1 MKFQNIIYAIALVL
15 LANCAKN
22 KESVRITEKND
33 YEAFLNV
40 SQDSVLN
47 QTNINLSFWKEKLE
61 KEPTQY
67 PYLSKIATI
76 QTKLFT
82 ITGDIN
88 YLKEAEQNLVEANKK
103 ATTTSHLRALAR
115 NYISQHKFKN
125 ALTILEKAEQNG
137 ENLSYT
143 QKMLF
148 DVHLELGNY
157 ETAEKYLAS
166 IYKASDFGYLIRA
179 AKWNDHI
186 GDLQT
191 AINLMEKA
199 LVIAESKKDT
209 SLIIWSYTNLA
220 DFYGHNNQIEKSY
233 KYYLKSLE
241 IDPNNTYAKKGI
253 AWIVYSHEN
262 NPEEALRILNV
273 IKEQNASPDYSL
285 FKAELAEYMNDLDKK
300 EQHIQD
306 FLSSVKN
313 KHYGVMY
320 HQHKAKVLLDEL
332 DNKEEALKIVE
343 EEIENRATPQ
353 SYDLLAWVFYKNG
366 NMKESL
372 FIADKYVTGKS
383 FEPEVLYH
391 LAEIYKANK
400 LHKKVVDIKNQLLE
414 SSYELGPVTYNKIQ
428 NL

>member
-1 MKFQNIIYAIALVL
+1 MRFQNIIYAIALVL
-15 LANCAKN
+15 FANCAKN
-22 KESVRITEKND
+22 KENVRITEKND

-47 QTNINLSFWKEKLE
+47 KTNINLSFWKQKLE

-125 ALTILEKAEQNG
+125 ALTILEKAEENG

-166 IYKASDFGYLIRA
+166 IYKVSDFGYLIRA

-199 LVIAESKKDT
+199 LVIAESKKDAG
-209 SLIIWSYTNLA
+209 LIIWSYTNLA

-233 KYYLKSLE
+233 EYYLKSLE

-262 NPEEALRILNV
+262 NPEEALRILNI

-285 FKAELAEYMNDLDKK
+285 FKAELAEYMNDSDKK
-300 EQHIQD
+300 EQYIQD

-343 EEIENRATPQ
+343 EEIKNRATPQ

-372 FIADKYVTGKS
+372 FIADKYVAGKS

>member
-47 QTNINLSFWKEKLE
+47 QTNINLSFWKQKLE

-125 ALTILEKAEQNG
+125 ALTILEKAEENG

-166 IYKASDFGYLIRA
+166 IYKVSDFGYLIRA

-199 LVIAESKKDT
+199 LVIAESKKDAG
-209 SLIIWSYTNLA
+209 LIIWSYTNLA

-233 KYYLKSLE
+233 EYYLKSLE

-262 NPEEALRILNV
+262 NPEEALRILNI

-285 FKAELAEYMNDLDKK
+285 FKAELAEYMNDSDKK
-300 EQHIQD
+300 EQYIQD

-343 EEIENRATPQ
+343 EEIKNRATPQ

-372 FIADKYVTGKS
+372 FIADKYVAGKS